1 MAYKLGW
8 RLSRSWSFYKY
19 YKTEDT
25 LVAVEAGG
33 MDRPFP
39 ARSGTRPEARLLHS
53 VGHPDRVRPHPQPE
67 RPPDSTMPELTDQP
81 TFVAEGDQQRRRQVA
96 LSIAG
101 NPGSCRLGCL
111 RHR

>member
-1 MAYKLGW
+1 MASTIGR

-53 VGHPDRVRPHPQPE
+53 VGRPDRVRPNPE
-67 RPPDSTMPELTDQP
+67 PRTPARFDH
-81 TFVAEGDQQRRRQVA
+81 A
-96 LSIAG
+96 
-101 NPGSCRLGCL
+101 
-111 RHR
+111 